1 MNIRIKP
8 ELSVIVPVGARHAD
22 AETLYADYARA
33 FRTLGRQYELTFVL
47 DGPQPEFRAGLE
59 RLHAAGERFTVVG
72 LTRAFGEATAL
83 MAGFAHATAPTV
95 VTLPAYHQIEP
106 DDIPDLVAA
115 AERADVVI
123 GHRWPRAGGTL
134 ESLRRRL
141 YHGLLSRVTRVQFR
155 DVACGARAFRRE
167 VLEEIALYGDQH
179 RFLPYLADRHGFSI
193 TEVDVRQSPR
203 DRNERSY
210 SPQEYLRSLLDIFSV
225 FFLVRFTKKPLRFFG
240 MVGVTTAGVGVVW
253 ALLLIAERQFL
264 GQPLAERPALL
275 LASLLIVLGTQVF
288 ALGLLGE
295 LIIFTHARTLKDYHI
310 AEVTQFTRPTL
321 VEAAASSRSLGTTT
335 P

>member
-1 MNIRIKP
+1 MNIRQKP
-8 ELSVIVPVGARHAD
+8 ELSVIVPVGERHAD
-22 AETLYADYARA
+22 AEALYAEYARA
-33 FRTLGRQYELTFVL
+33 LRALGRPYELTFVL
-47 DGPQPEFRAGLE
+47 DGPRPAFRRGLE

-72 LTRAFGEATAL
+72 LTRPFGEATAL
-83 MAGFAHATAPTV
+83 MAAFAHSTAPIV
-95 VTLPAYHQIEP
+95 LTLPAYHQIEP
-106 DDIPDLVAA
+106 DDVGRLVAA
-115 AERADVVI
+115 VGRSDVVI
-123 GHRWPRAGGTL
+123 GHRSPRAGGAL

-141 YHGLLSRVTRVQFR
+141 YHGLLGRVTRVQLR

-179 RFLPYLADRHGFSI
+179 RFLPYLADRHGFSVV
-193 TEVDVRQSPR
+193 EVDVRQSPR
-203 DRNERSY
+203 DRNERGY
-210 SPQEYLRSLLDIFSV
+210 APQEYLRSLLDIFSV

-240 MVGVTTAGVGVVW
+240 MVGVTTAGIGVLW

-264 GQPLAERPALL
+264 GQPLGDRPALL

-321 VEAAASSRSLGTTT
+321 VEPAAPPRSRGTTT